1 MTNFQTARESMVD
14 CQVRP
19 SDVTKYPIID
29 ALLQTPKEKFVPIE
43 KQSIAY
49 MGEHL
54 TLSNNRIILD
64 PRIFAKMLDAV
75 SIKSEEL
82 VLDVACGTGYSTA
95 VIAKLAQA
103 VVALESDNKLAE
115 FAQKA
120 LEDEGVDN
128 AIVICGELQNGDKKH
143 SLYDVII
150 IEGGVQKLSEDL
162 KIQLKDG
169 GRIICIFTDGAIGQ
183 CFLGIKRGSDITWR
197 SEFDATAPIIK
208 DFSETKSFSLV

>member
-1 MTNFQTARESMVD
+1 MTNFQTAREAMVD

-29 ALLQTPKEKFVPIE
+29 ALLKTPKEKYVPLE
-43 KQSIAY
+43 KQSVAY
-49 MGEHL
+49 IGEHI
-54 TLSNNRIILD
+54 TLPDNRVILD

-75 SIKSEEL
+75 SIRAEEL
-82 VLDVACGTGYSTA
+82 VLDVGCGTGYSTA

-103 VVALESDNKLAE
+103 VVALESNIEMAE

-120 LEDEGVDN
+120 LEGEGVDN
-128 AIVICGELQNGDKKH
+128 AIVISGNLYDGDEKH
-143 SLYDVII
+143 GLYDVII
-150 IEGGVQKLSEDL
+150 IQGGVQKISKNL
-162 KIQLKDG
+162 KDQLKDG
-169 GRIICIFTDGAIGQ
+169 GRIISIFTDGAMGQ

-208 DFSETKSFSLV
+208 DFSESKSFTFV

>member
-1 MTNFQTARESMVD
+1 MTDFQTAREAMVD

-29 ALLQTPKEKFVPIE
+29 ALLRTPKEKYVPKE

-49 MGEHL
+49 MGEHI
-54 TLSNNRIILD
+54 TLSNDRVILD

-75 SIKSEEL
+75 SIRSEEL

-103 VVALESDNKLAE
+103 VVALESDNNLAK

-128 AIVICGELQNGDKKH
+128 AIVISSDLREGDEKH
-143 SLYDVII
+143 GLYDVII
-150 IEGGVQKLSEDL
+150 IEGGVQKLSDKL
-162 KIQLKDG
+162 KAQLKDG
-169 GRIICIFTDGAIGQ
+169 GRIICIFANGSMGQ
-183 CFLGIKRGSDITWR
+183 CFLGKKRGADITWR
-197 SEFDATAPIIK
+197 SEFDATAPILK
-208 DFSETKSFSLV
+208 DFVEEKSFSLI